1 MKRFSILF
9 LISALLFTFSCTHKA
24 EKKTFKEP
32 KVKGS
37 ENRMYTGLKNSG
49 GNAGEIEIVID
60 KKLWDSPLGDTIFYF
75 FAQPFPALPQ
85 DEPFF
90 KMLQIEPN
98 AFNSIYKEHRNILF
112 VKIGPSYKRG
122 WIIEHNRWAY
132 NQIVVTYQA
141 PDKAQFMELFRKT
154 RQRLLDT
161 LYMEE
166 LHRYQA
172 AFYNFRNP
180 EVIDRLEEKFHIYLL
195 IPNSYS
201 LDVDKNNFAWI
212 ARETATSS
220 QGILIYT
227 RPYNSRDNFTVQ
239 SITNFRDT
247 VTKYN
252 VPGPKEGSYMQIERL
267 YPVQSQVLS
276 IDGHYAMLIRGLW
289 KTHGAF
295 LGGPFINLSVLDEKR
310 GRIVAVDG
318 FVYAGKL
325 DKKLY
330 LWQVEAIIRT
340 LKIID

>member
-1 MKRFSILF
+1 MKKISILF
-9 LISALLFTFSCTHKA
+9 LISALLLGFSCTHKA

-37 ENRMYTGLKNSG
+37 ENRMYSGMKNSG
-49 GNAGEIEIVID
+49 GNAGEIEVVID
-60 KKLWDSPLGDTIFYF
+60 KELWDSPIGDTIFYF

-90 KMLQIEPN
+90 KMLQVDPN
-98 AFNSIYKEHRNILF
+98 AFTSIFKEHRNILL

-122 WIIEHNRWAY
+122 WKIEHDKWAY
-132 NQIVVTYQA
+132 NQLVITYQA
-141 PDKAQFMELFRKT
+141 PDNEQFLDLFRKT

-161 LYMEE
+161 LYVEE
-166 LHRYQA
+166 LHRYQT
-172 AFYNFRNP
+172 AFYKFRNP
-180 EVIDRLEEKFHIYLL
+180 EVIDRLEEKFHIYML

-201 LDVDKNNFAWI
+201 LDVDKDNFAWI

-220 QGILIYT
+220 QGILVYT
-227 RPYNSRDNFTVQ
+227 RPYNSRDNFSVQ

-276 IDGHYAMLIRGLW
+276 IDGHYAVLIRGLW

-295 LGGPFINLSVLDEKR
+295 LGGPFVNLSVLDQKR
-310 GRIVAVDG
+310 GRIVVVDG
-318 FVYAGKL
+318 FVYAGKQ